1 MFEILIPVGVYSRD
15 MPGPSLSYPTFPLI
29 AAGLVAATL
38 TGVAGAARSNRNW
51 WDNLAGPDSSNF
63 VDLNQITKSNVNQLQ
78 VAWSYPYASAGFNP
92 IVVDDVMYLVGR
104 NNSLIALD
112 ATSGKEIWIHEGLG
126 GITSRGVNYWQS
138 ADGKDKR
145 LLFCVNS
152 FLQAIDATTGKSI
165 LTFGENGTVDLRIG
179 LARAESGSGR
189 IQSNSPGKIWKNL
202 LILGSAAGES
212 FIAPPGD
219 IRAYD
224 VVTGHK
230 VWQFHTVPLPGE
242 FGYDTWPKEAYKYVG
257 GANNWGSMSVDEERG
272 IVYVPT
278 GSANYDFYGADRIGQ
293 NLFANCLLALDA
305 KTGKRLWHYQ
315 TVHHDLWDFDNVS
328 APQLITVRH
337 NGRKVDAVALAGK
350 TNFLYVF
357 DRVSGK
363 PLWPIE
369 ERPVPKS
376 EMPGEKAWPTQP
388 WPTKPPPF
396 GRMTFTVDDVSPWLS
411 TPEQYEAMRERV
423 AKARN
428 EGPFTPPGLTDTI
441 SMPGNQGGSNWGTT
455 AANPQKGLVFVVGV
469 NQVAILKLEDV
480 KTRTVP
486 EGRGG
491 GGGGQGG
498 APLQAGFLAYQQY
511 CTACHG
517 ANLRGALPGVADL
530 VGITDRVGE
539 DAIKAAITGGKG
551 NMRPVSG
558 ISDAEITSIISYL
571 GLTSASGGRG
581 GRGGGRG
588 GRGGGPPV
596 ELPPGP
602 VVASG
607 GAPQPPL
614 PPRSLGPFYPGV
626 GGNAGNTPYPADVK
640 GPLPETRYMTDYG
653 VLASF
658 TKPPYTTLTAYDLNT
673 GEIKWQ
679 VPNGDHPPTMAA
691 GGPSNT
697 GGVGARYGIVVTK
710 GGVVFHAGGDGKVR
724 AYDEDTGQVL
734 WTGTF
739 RGSTSGVPVSYEAK
753 GRQYFVVISSAG
765 GGRGGGRGA
774 AAAPEEPERPV
785 GAIAFALP
793 PKDSNNGDHATRS
806 GK

>member
-1 MFEILIPVGVYSRD
+1 MRG
-15 MPGPSLSYPTFPLI
+15 TFGIVTGGLI
-29 AAGLVAATL
+29 AATVIGAA
-38 TGVAGAARSNRNW
+38 AAARSNKYW

-63 VDLNQITKSNVNQLQ
+63 VALDEIKKSNVAQLE
-78 VAWSYPYASAGFNP
+78 VAWSYPYATPGFNP
-92 IVVDDVMYLVGR
+92 VVVDDVMYLLGR
-104 NNSLIALD
+104 NSSLIALD
-112 ATSGKEIWIHEGLG
+112 ATNGKEIWIHEGLG
-126 GITSRGVNYWQS
+126 GIVSRGINYWQS

-145 LLFCVNS
+145 LLFSINS

-179 LARAESGSGR
+179 LARSETAGR
-189 IQSNSPGKIWKNL
+189 IQSNSPGKVWKNL

-224 VVTGHK
+224 VVTGQK
-230 VWQFHTVPLPGE
+230 VWQFHTIPLPGE

-305 KTGKRLWHYQ
+305 KTGKRLWHFQ

-328 APQLITVRH
+328 APQLVTVRH
-337 NGRKVDAVALAGK
+337 NGRRIDAVALAGK

-357 DRVSGK
+357 DRVTGK

-388 WPTKPPPF
+388 WPTRPAPF
-396 GRMTFTVDDVSPWLS
+396 GRMTFTVDDVNPWLA
-411 TPEQYEAMRERV
+411 TPEQYEAMKERV

-428 EGPFTPPGLTDTI
+428 EGPFTPPGLIDTI

-455 AANPQKGLVFVVGV
+455 AADPQKGMVFVVGV
-469 NQVAILKLEDV
+469 NQVAILRLEDV
-480 KTRTVP
+480 KERKL
-486 EGRGG
+486 EAGRGG
-491 GGGGQGG
+491 GGGGGG
-498 APLQAGFLAYQQY
+498 ATQAGFVAYQQY

-530 VGITDRVGE
+530 VGVTDRIGE
-539 DAIKAAITGGKG
+539 DAIKAVITGGKG

-558 ISDAEITSIISYL
+558 ISDAEMTSVISYL
-571 GLTSASGGRG
+571 ALSGAAGRGRG
-581 GRGGGRG
+581 GRGAGP
-588 GRGGGPPV
+588 GGPAV
-596 ELPPGP
+596 TLPPGP

-607 GAPQPPL
+607 GAPQPPS
-614 PPRSLGPFYPGV
+614 PPRFMGPFYPGI
-626 GGNAGNTPYPADVK
+626 GGNAGNLPYPADVK
-640 GPLPETRYMTDYG
+640 SVPETRYMTDYG

-658 TKPPYTTLTAYDLNT
+658 TKPPYTTVTAYDLNT

-697 GGVGARYGIVVTK
+697 GGVGARYGVLVTK
-710 GGVVFHAGGDGKVR
+710 AGLVFHAGQDGKVR

-739 RGSTSGVPVSYEAK
+739 TGSTSGVPVMYESR
-753 GRQYFVVISSAG
+753 GRQYFVLIAAAG
-765 GGRGGGRGA
+765 GGRGGGRGRGA
-774 AAAPEEPERPV
+774 GQTELDPNTPI

-793 PKDSNNGDHATRS
+793 KKDTSDNN
-806 GK
+806 K